1 MHGIHVHGDPRGPCV
16 IARVDQHTGNCSVIE
31 FPASHYAVIAA
42 EYLVHALRASTHHD
56 GRDESVALDG
66 LLEALHLGLGEIL
79 RVTTQSHQTS
89 QFERDEFGFDLQNST
104 RVLRYFLR

>member
-1 MHGIHVHGDPRGPCV
+1 MVASSSADRNGAINSMFRIAMHGIHVHGDPRGPCV
-16 IARVDQHTGNCSVIE
+16 IARVNQHTGNCSVIE

-66 LLEALHLGLGEIL
+66 SL
-79 RVTTQSHQTS
+79 
-89 QFERDEFGFDLQNST
+89 
-104 RVLRYFLR
+104 